1 MTVAADQ
8 TPLRPPSASA
18 AHAARLQEGIS
29 RGVAAPG
36 WRAASGVAD
45 VPYPK
50 RWRPSAVQ
58 DGRLR
63 WCTTTDGS

>member
-18 AHAARLQEGIS
+18 AQAARLQGGIS
-29 RGVAAPG
+29 RGVITSG

-50 RWRPSAVQ
+50 RWRPSAAQ